1 MAQLLQ
7 KYLFDYVG
15 EHPPPLLI
23 WPGKFC
29 IKMASSAVAK
39 KVELF

>member
-1 MAQLLQ
+1 MAQFLQ

-15 EHPPPLLI
+15 EHPPLLI